1 MDEKEA
7 THAAGD
13 HCEAARGG
21 GRPPPEGDDRS
32 GLPEVGDQR
41 ADVSSLAASL
51 WRDEGAGDGADERV
65 GKRKCAVE
73 KDCGAASH
81 GHRRAEGSQP
91 KKLVS
96 PAGRRRAVEHLREE
110 GRYAERSA
118 CRLGKEPRATQRYE
132 ARIDYEERRMRKR
145 LHERA

>member
-21 GRPPPEGDDRS
+21 GGPQPGRDDRS

-51 WRDEGAGDGADERV
+51 WRDEGAGDGADERD
-65 GKRKCAVE
+65 GKRKCAVKE
-73 KDCGAASH
+73 KRGAAGH
-81 GHRRAEGSQP
+81 GYRRAEGHQP
-91 KKLVS
+91 KKMGS
-96 PAGRRRAVEHLREE
+96 PAGQRRAGEQLSGWSTLSE
-110 GRYAERSA
+110 GAD
-118 CRLGKEPRATQRYE
+118 L
-132 ARIDYEERRMRKR
+132 
-145 LHERA
+145 